1 MRLAGALEMVTCI
14 PGRFYRNA
22 KTESKHGETY
32 KVYETEMQLSSC
44 PGDDDFVI
52 QLTCNSL
59 FPVRLPLHWFAS
71 SRRESGGCFCLIL
84 CVPST

>member
-1 MRLAGALEMVTCI
+1 MRLAGALEMVSCI
-14 PGRFYRNA
+14 PGRFYRNG
-22 KTESKHGETY
+22 KKESKHGETY
-32 KVYETEMQLSSC
+32 TVYETEMQLSSR
-44 PGDDDFVI
+44 PGDDFVI

-59 FPVRLPLHWFAS
+59 LPVWLPLHWFAS